1 MLAGTLQA
9 QILARAGKEFPP
21 RPTTSK
27 LQGQCAAV
35 VNLQATAIGLSEVA
49 RSPCLGRATAQPAR
63 KGALLPEITVDALV
77 SAKAHKKVA
86 PNTGQKSSGDAAP
99 APGTSALTC
108 QVSLLALFLKELPL
122 QHDRAEALM
131 YCSRLAQDAH
141 LIASPAT
148 AQGKMGVR
156 LVQDLRDECCSA
168 TYSGTGGRR

>member
-99 APGTSALTC
+99 APGT
-108 QVSLLALFLKELPL
+108 P
-122 QHDRAEALM
+122 R
-131 YCSRLAQDAH
+131 
-141 LIASPAT
+141 PAT
-148 AQGKMGVR
+148 PMKRPVSA
-156 LVQDLRDECCSA
+156 DLPSKPAGPIPHRA
-168 TYSGTGGRR
+168 ALAA